1 MEGDL
6 VEPEVLARL
15 AHTPVAARLP
25 MQGTMSGRHQSPH
38 RGSSVEF
45 AEYRKYVPGDDTRRI
60 DWRAYARSDR
70 FYIKEFEA
78 DTNLRCCLVLDAS
91 GSMGV
96 TGSSGISKWDYARRM
111 AATLAHLIVQQ
122 GDAVGLY
129 AGGPKLSLAIP
140 PSRRPAHLMVI
151 NEGLTNLEPTDE
163 TGVVGYLHHLAE
175 EVPQR
180 AMVILLSDLFDDPDK
195 IVDCWSHLRFRKHEL
210 VVFHLLDR
218 EELTFNLDQPFRF
231 TDLESDDTIVA
242 EPSLMASRYQ
252 DAVQRYR
259 DRLREGAA
267 QCQIDYQE
275 AITDEPYGDLL
286 ARFLSQRLGVDS

>member
-1 MEGDL
+1 MEGNLLD
-6 VEPEVLARL
+6 PEVLVKL

-78 DTNLRCCLVLDAS
+78 ETNLRCCLVLDAS

-96 TGSSGISKWDYARRM
+96 TGKWDYAVRM
-111 AATLAHLIVQQ
+111 TATLAHLIVQQ

-129 AGGPKLSLAIP
+129 GGGPKLSIAIP
-140 PSRRPAHLMVI
+140 PSRRPAHLRVI
-151 NEGLTNLEPTDE
+151 HEGLSRLKPTSE
-163 TGVVGYLHHLAE
+163 TGLVEYLHRLAE

-180 AMVILLSDLFDDPDK
+180 AMVILLSDLFDHPDK
-195 IVDCWSHLRFRKHEL
+195 IVDCWTHLRFRKHEL
-210 VVFHLLDR
+210 VVFHLLDHK
-218 EELTFNLDQPFRF
+218 ELTFDFDQPYRF
-231 TDLESDDTIVA
+231 SDLESDETIMA
-242 EPSLMASRYQ
+242 DPSLMASRYQ
-252 DAVQRYR
+252 QVVQRYR
-259 DRLREGAA
+259 ECLQQGAA
-267 QCQIDYQE
+267 QCGVDYQE
-275 AITDEPYGDLL
+275 AFTNEPCGELL
-286 ARFLSQRLGVDS
+286 ARFLSQRLGIDP